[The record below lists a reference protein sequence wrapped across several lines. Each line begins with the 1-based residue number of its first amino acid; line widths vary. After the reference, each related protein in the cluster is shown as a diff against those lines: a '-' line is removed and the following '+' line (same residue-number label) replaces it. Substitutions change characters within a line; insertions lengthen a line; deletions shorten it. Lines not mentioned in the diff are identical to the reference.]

1 VNDAHTSASKSGY
14 VFRARADWFQE
25 NSLTQVMLGQ
35 GILPEQYHP
44 VCDVMTDGELPRCLS
59 DIKNRV

>member
-1 VNDAHTSASKSGY
+1 VNDAHTSTSKSGR
-14 VFRARADWFQE
+14 VFRARADLFQE
-25 NSLTQVMLGQ
+25 NSRTQAMPGQ

-44 VCDVMTDGELPRCLS
+44 VCDVMTCGELTRCLS